1 MRYGEGDR
9 ESENVEDRRGEGG
22 GRFGGGGIPIP
33 LGGGGLS
40 IGSLVVI
47 GIICLMLGINPLELL
62 SSGDGIPRMPDVQ
75 RPSQGPRS
83 PFEVPG
89 GQQARIS
96 PEEAE
101 MARFV
106 RRVLADTEDTWERVF
121 QAAGRSY
128 QKPRLVLFSRHIETA
143 CGTGQSAMGP
153 FYCPLD
159 KKVYIDLVFYRV
171 LKERF
176 HAPGDFAQAYVI
188 AHEVGHHVQTLLG
201 VADKVQ
207 TLKQQAMRSG

>member
-22 GRFGGGGIPIP
+22 GGM

-40 IGSLVVI
+40 LPIGGGGLSITSLIVI
-47 GIICLMLGINPLELL
+47 GVICLMFGINPLELL
-62 SSGDGIPRMPDVQ
+62 SSGDGIPRMPDIQ
-75 RPSQGPRS
+75 RPSQGSRS
-83 PFEVPG
+83 PFEVPSG
-89 GQQARIS
+89 KQARIP

-101 MARFV
+101 MTHFV
-106 RRVLADTEDTWERVF
+106 RRVLADTEDVWERVF
-121 QAAGRSY
+121 QAAGKRY
-128 QKPRLVLFSRHIETA
+128 EKPTLVLFKGRTQTE
-143 CGTGQSAMGP
+143 CGTGMAAMGP

-159 KKVYIDLVFYRV
+159 KKVYIDLDFYRV

-188 AHEVGHHVQTLLG
+188 AH
-201 VADKVQ
+201 
-207 TLKQQAMRSG
+207 